1 LLKPCEE
8 CTGGRRSLSCE
19 PEQRKL
25 RTVATESAQS
35 RKDSTLE
42 KLLNVEREEH
52 VKSPSKGVRVENLRR
67 YSIFVI
73 LWKRVQ
79 EFWVEEQFEQE
90 TPVQVSK
97 DKF

>member
-25 RTVATESAQS
+25 RTAAAESAQS

-42 KLLNVEREEH
+42 KLLNFKHKER
-52 VKSPSKGVRVENLRR
+52 VQSPSKGVRVENIRR
-67 YSIFVI
+67 YSTFMI